1 MSDQAPS
8 DRRIGAGDLVAV
20 TGAGGFIGGRIVL
33 AALGRGAKVRAL
45 VEPGTD
51 PAHLADLDVERIDV
65 DIRDRAGI
73 AAAVAGAT
81 LVIHTAALYRFWA
94 PDPEL
99 FYDVNVGGTRT
110 VLAAAAHND
119 IRAVYTS
126 TVGTIGLPPGRPAN
140 ETDHAHVEHL
150 FGSYKRTKYVA
161 EHEALRLAAE
171 GADIVLAH
179 PTFPVGEGDR
189 TPTPTGESI
198 LRFLNGGMPAYVET
212 VLNVAD
218 VDDVAEGHLLAAERG
233 RRGRSYILGGEDLT
247 LGEMLAVLAEH
258 TGLAAPSRTVP
269 HWTALAAARASTL
282 VQGRLLHRE
291 PAVPLEAARMSTTA
305 MSFDT
310 SRARDELGY
319 TSRPAA
325 VALARAADWFVRN
338 GYVKP
343 ARVRAMTCAA
353 AKDPSA

>member
-1 MSDQAPS
+1 VTAAEAESLPVD
-8 DRRIGAGDLVAV
+8 GAGRRLGTGDVVAI

-45 VEPGTD
+45 VEPGND
-51 PAHLADLDVERIDV
+51 PVHLADLDVERIDV
-65 DIRDRAGI
+65 DIRDHSG
-73 AAAVAGAT
+73 VADAIEGVT
-81 LVIHTAALYRFWA
+81 LVVHTAALYRFWA

-99 FYDVNVGGTRT
+99 FYDVNVGGTRN
-110 VLAAAAHND
+110 VLGVAADNGT
-119 IRAVYTS
+119 RTVYTS
-126 TVGTIGLPPGRPAN
+126 TVGTIGLPPGRPAT
-140 ETDHAHVEHL
+140 EADYAHVEHL

-171 GADIVLAH
+171 GADVVLAH

-189 TPTPTGESI
+189 TPTPTGDSI
-198 LRFLNGGMPAYVET
+198 LRFLNGGMPAFVDT

-233 RRGRSYILGGEDLT
+233 RRGRSYILGGENLT
-247 LGEMLAVLAEH
+247 LGEMLSVLAAH
-258 TGLAAPSRTVP
+258 TGLPAPTRTVP
-269 HWTALAAARASTL
+269 HWTALAAARASTF
-282 VQGRLLHRE
+282 VQGRLLRRE
-291 PAVPLEAARMSTTA
+291 PAVPIEAARMSTTA

-310 SRARDELGY
+310 SRARKELGY

-325 VALARAADWFVRN
+325 EALGRAADWFVAN

-343 ARVRAMTCAA
+343 DRVKAMH
-353 AKDPSA
+353 S

>member
-1 MSDQAPS
+1 MSTDAGGDLQQL
-8 DRRIGAGDLVAV
+8 GTGDLVAI
-20 TGAGGFIGGRIVL
+20 TGAGGFMGGRIVL

-45 VEPGTD
+45 VEPGSD
-51 PAHLADLDVERIDV
+51 PANLADLDVERVDV

-73 AAAVAGAT
+73 TDAVAGAT

-99 FYDVNVGGTRT
+99 FYAVNVEGTRNVLGAAAANGTRT
-110 VLAAAAHND
+110 
-119 IRAVYTS
+119 VYTS
-126 TVGTIGLPPGRPAN
+126 TVGTIGLPPGRPAS
-140 ETDHAHVEHL
+140 EADYAHVEHL

-171 GADIVLAH
+171 GADVVLAH

-189 TPTPTGESI
+189 TPTPTGDSI

-212 VLNVAD
+212 VLNVVD

-247 LGEMLAVLAEH
+247 LGEVLAELAAH
-258 TGLAAPSRTVP
+258 TGLPAPTRTVP
-269 HWTALAAARASTL
+269 HWTALTAARASTF

-310 SRARDELGY
+310 SRARTELGY
-319 TSRPAA
+319 TSRPAGE
-325 VALARAADWFVRN
+325 ALARAADWFVRN

-343 ARVRAMTCAA
+343 ERVAAMTSAA
-353 AKDPSA
+353 ARDSA